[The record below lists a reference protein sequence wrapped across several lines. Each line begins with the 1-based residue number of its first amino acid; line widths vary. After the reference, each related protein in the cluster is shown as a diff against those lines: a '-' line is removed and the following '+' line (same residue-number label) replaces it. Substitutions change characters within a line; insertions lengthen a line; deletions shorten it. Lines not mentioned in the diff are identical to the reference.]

1 VLPLRLGQRTARLL
15 DAHTRR
21 CFFPQG
27 QGDGAILLGAFGL
40 GQRRLGFV
48 DHTQRRHRILSRLDD
63 RPTQPFGAFGD
74 ASPLRDRPGQ
84 DLTRGRR
91 RLIDPGKP
99 ARCRPCNRRL
109 CQSRPRRSNS
119 SDIS

>member
-1 VLPLRLGQRTARLL
+1 MLPLRLGQRRARLL

-48 DHTQRRHRILSRLDD
+48 DHTQRRYRILSRLDD
-63 RPTQPFGAFGD
+63 RPTQPFGA
-74 ASPLRDRPGQ
+74 AML
-84 DLTRGRR
+84 
-91 RLIDPGKP
+91 
-99 ARCRPCNRRL
+99 
-109 CQSRPRRSNS
+109 RRSATARAKTS
-119 SDIS
+119 RGVAGG